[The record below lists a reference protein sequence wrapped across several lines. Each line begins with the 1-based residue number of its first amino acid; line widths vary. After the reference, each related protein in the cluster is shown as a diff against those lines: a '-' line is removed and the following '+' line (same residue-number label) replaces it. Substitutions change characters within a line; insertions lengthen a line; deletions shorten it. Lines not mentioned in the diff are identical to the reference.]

1 MTALIATQ
9 STFAAPHAPA
19 GCAEPARKLYFLPE
33 SFEAMDTIWG
43 NIFRRSTGPDDALA
57 VLRRVPIFQPLS
69 RRQLQA
75 VERILHR
82 RRYAAGEV
90 VFRKGDPGVGMYIVA
105 AGVVRI
111 TQEPGD
117 VHLAELG
124 EGDFFGEIALL
135 NETPRSA
142 TATALEPTTLFGFFQ
157 PDLISILER
166 QPRIGVVV
174 LRGLAE
180 IAGERLVRTEATLR
194 ECQRRLQALE
204 PAEDG
209 RGR

>member
-1 MTALIATQ
+1 
-9 STFAAPHAPA
+9 
-19 GCAEPARKLYFLPE
+19 
-33 SFEAMDTIWG
+33 MDTFWG
-43 NIFRRSTGPDDALA
+43 NIFRRRSGPDDPLT
-57 VLRRVPIFQPLS
+57 VLRRVPIFSSLS

-82 RRYAAGEV
+82 RRYATGET
-90 VFRKGDPGVGMYIVA
+90 VFKQGDPGVGMYIVA
-105 AGVVRI
+105 SGRVLI
-111 TQEPGD
+111 SQDPGA
-117 VHLAELG
+117 VELAELQ

-142 TATALEPTTLFGFFQ
+142 TATALEHTTLFGFFQ

-180 IAGERLVRTEATLR
+180 IAGERLVRTEMQLR
-194 ECQRRLQALE
+194 KCQRSLSATARETESEQE
-204 PAEDG
+204 
-209 RGR
+209 